1 MDVNNRQ
8 IEKYEERKTSNNPR
22 HIRYEAE
29 LKFDGRGR
37 CAFAAPGRVVGVR
50 NKPEGEK
57 RICQGAKR
65 RD

>member
-1 MDVNNRQ
+1 MGATTDSTKQNQ
-8 IEKYEERKTSNNPR
+8 EI
-22 HIRYEAE
+22 
-29 LKFDGRGR
+29 DGKGR

-65 RD
+65 TD